1 MVNDGYTSI
10 CQFYKSFWDRRW
22 TKLLNNI
29 WFNVSTHYKFFIL
42 KKSKLYSNF
51 LTYIFLILLIVTLF
65 NLIQLNI
72 LIIDGLSNIFKI
84 IVFIFLIDFLL
95 RNESTLSHF
104 LSNYYKVYLI
114 SLIVSIPIYYVF
126 PYEEFVFFDGSDNRF
141 AGLHFEL
148 YNFLFSTVLFFLS
161 WIYCKKQLIIG
172 FLITII
178 LILQAKSNVFIPY
191 IFLFLFLIIFKNIL
205 KFKSISFFIIFAII
219 LSPILIGVLL
229 EQLEILNLLSV
240 RSITSFDHQGSSLY
254 ARLYPYSLAIEYI
267 NESGIKSLLPM
278 GLGFFQ
284 NTDLIVN
291 DPLSY
296 GGTGSPKALID
307 LGIIIFGILI
317 LIISNKFYKNF
328 LKVNRS
334 SKFLFL
340 SLFLCSLLFISF
352 GAGFFNLVGWFVL
365 ISSLN
370 RENITYI

>member
-1 MVNDGYTSI
+1 M
-10 CQFYKSFWDRRW
+10 
-22 TKLLNNI
+22 
-29 WFNVSTHYKFFIL
+29 
-42 KKSKLYSNF
+42 
-51 LTYIFLILLIVTLF
+51 
-65 NLIQLNI
+65 
-72 LIIDGLSNIFKI
+72 
-84 IVFIFLIDFLL
+84 
-95 RNESTLSHF
+95 
-104 LSNYYKVYLI
+104 
-114 SLIVSIPIYYVF
+114 
-126 PYEEFVFFDGSDNRF
+126 
-141 AGLHFEL
+141 
-148 YNFLFSTVLFFLS
+148 
-161 WIYCKKQLIIG
+161 
-172 FLITII
+172 
-178 LILQAKSNVFIPY
+178 
-191 IFLFLFLIIFKNIL
+191 
-205 KFKSISFFIIFAII
+205 
-219 LSPILIGVLL
+219 IGVLL